1 MPRLVACGGRGSAY
15 ERFRTQH
22 GNATEGDF
30 VALLIDSEEPIYNID
45 ETWTHL
51 REQDG
56 WEKPNGA
63 EDNQVLRMTTS
74 METWIIADQE
84 VLAKHFGPGFFENS
98 GLPMLD
104 LEQRSRKGS
113 TQGIGRGFQ
122 KLPCSIQERGNVFR
136 SPREAHAAGVAEA
149 PSQFPKGVDDT
160 RTQALNWGGC
170 VRVVFWCLRAF
181 EMGQSGPIQLKMQA

>member
-15 ERFRTQH
+15 ERFRTRH
-22 GNATEGDF
+22 GKATEGDF

-74 METWIIADQE
+74 METWLIADQE
-84 VLAKHFGPGFFENS
+84 VLAKHFGPGFRKS
-98 GLPMLD
+98 GRPMLG
-104 LEQRSRKGS
+104 LEQRSRREVLKALEEASKNCPAPYKKGAMS
-113 TQGIGRGFQ
+113 FEVLGKLTPPVLQ
-122 KLPCSIQERGNVFR
+122 KLLPSFQRVLTILELKLRIG
-136 SPREAHAAGVAEA
+136 AA
-149 PSQFPKGVDDT
+149 
-160 RTQALNWGGC
+160 ALELSFGAYGHSKWAN
-170 VRVVFWCLRAF
+170 RV
-181 EMGQSGPIQLKMQA
+181 PYN